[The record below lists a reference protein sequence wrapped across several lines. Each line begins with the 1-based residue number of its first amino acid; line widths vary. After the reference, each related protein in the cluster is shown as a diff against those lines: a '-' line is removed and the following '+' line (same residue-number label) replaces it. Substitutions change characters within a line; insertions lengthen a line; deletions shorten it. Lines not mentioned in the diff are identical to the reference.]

1 MRAPVGV
8 NVNWHVS
15 APELIEAV
23 GRVVEG
29 GAGLRFL
36 LSPRYRART
45 LARWK
50 SEKWPTIFFECV
62 SAAIGVV
69 LVALLAYAVGFYLFG
84 IGQT

>member
-1 MRAPVGV
+1 M
-8 NVNWHVS
+8 S

-29 GAGLRFL
+29 GAGMRFL

-45 LARWK
+45 LERWRG
-50 SEKWPTIFFECV
+50 EKWPTIFIECV
-62 SAAIGVV
+62 SAAIGLV
-69 LVALLAYAVGFYLFG
+69 LIALLVYVVGLYLFG